1 MTYEFDPDWTI
12 HPGATLR
19 NWREENG
26 LPTKAA
32 ATVCGR
38 MPLTLYERV
47 EAGKYRITKPIADAL
62 AHGTGIPASFWL
74 HYERRFGTDLKAGR
88 KWTP

>member
-1 MTYEFDPDWTI
+1 MTDWTI

-19 NWREENG
+19 DWREENG
-26 LPTKAA
+26 LSARGM
-32 ATVCGR
+32 ATICGR
-38 MPLTLYERV
+38 MPVEMYERI
-47 EAGKYRITKPIADAL
+47 EAGKRKITKVIADAL

-74 HYERRFGTDLKAGR
+74 NYERRFRADLKAGR